1 MTPASAGMVA
11 ALLGWGTLA
20 GVDLVTGPQVLL
32 ARPLVAGLGA
42 GVLMGDVSTGLAV
55 GLALELFALDVLP
68 VGASRYPDY
77 GAATVGA
84 VVLASG
90 LGDWRQSLGV
100 GVAYGLLLA
109 VLGGWSLQWQR
120 AAAGRALRTHAAGLA
135 AGQARTIR
143 RLHWRGVASDVG
155 RCALLTGVALA
166 GAATLQERLDVSGP
180 RFALVSAVAVGA
192 GLAAALGGAL
202 RGAGHGT
209 RLRWLA
215 AGAGIGVLLAVL
227 Q

>member
-1 MTPASAGMVA
+1 MTPESAGTVA
-11 ALLGWGTLA
+11 ALLGWGTVS

-32 ARPLVAGLGA
+32 SRPLVAGLGA
-42 GVLMGDVSTGLAV
+42 GLLLGDVPIGLAV

-90 LGDWRQSLGV
+90 LGAWQQALGV
-100 GVAYGLLLA
+100 SVAFGLALA
-109 VLGGWSLQWQR
+109 ALGGWSLQWQR
-120 AAAGRALRTHAAGLA
+120 AAAGRALRAHAAGLA
-135 AGQARTIR
+135 AGQARTVR

-155 RCALLTGVALA
+155 RCALLTGVALV
-166 GAATLQERLDVSGP
+166 GAAALQEQLDVSSP

-202 RGAGHGT
+202 RGAGRGA

-215 AGAGIGVLLAVL
+215 AGAGIGILLAVFR
-227 Q
+227 